1 MLESIRD
8 TFKEDLTDFR
18 KQMKKKKDSKIT
30 LKFLTKRYTLTYTVI
45 YNYSILIYITNF
57 IARTKR
63 SDYSRDYY
71 HHFVNEKTSTQRIL
85 IDLLKVLQ
93 LVRDKTGI

>member
-8 TFKEDLTDFR
+8 TFKEDPTDFG
-18 KQMKKKKDSKIT
+18 KQMKKKDSKIT
-30 LKFLTKRYTLTYTVI
+30 LKFLTKRYILTYTVI
-45 YNYSILIYITNF
+45 YNYSILMYITNF

-63 SDYSRDYY
+63 SDYSRNYY
-71 HHFVNEKTSTQRIL
+71 HHFENEKISTQRIL